1 METPDSGPQTAQGDG
16 AAGLTLADFPEAT
29 YERWREL
36 VAGVLKK
43 TGAEVDP
50 DDPAPEEALATDTYD
65 GIRLRPLYTDGDTP
79 DPGYPG
85 LAPFTRG
92 GRPHGGVTD
101 GWEVRQQHR
110 DPRPDRTRQA
120 VLADAENGVG
130 ALWLVCGG
138 SGVPV
143 AAIGEVLADVHLDF
157 CPVTLEPGTDYAA
170 AARELVRAWTDRGLP
185 ASSVSGGLGIDPL
198 STAARTGEPAEVGQA
213 AHTAAAFAERHP
225 RLRLVTAD
233 ATPYHEAGG
242 SDAQELGA
250 AVAAGVAYLR
260 ALTGEGL
267 EPAEA
272 ARRLEFRF
280 AATAD
285 QFATIAKLRAAR
297 AMWDRVLEACGLDAA
312 DRPPM
317 YQHAATSAAMATR
330 RDAHVNMVRTTL
342 ACFAAGAAGADA
354 VTVLPFDSALG
365 LPDGFAR
372 RIARNTH
379 ALLAEESH
387 LTRVVDPA
395 GGSYYVERRTADLYG
410 AGWAFFQELEAAG
423 GMAEALAGG
432 LVAERIEE
440 VWLRRRDAVAHRRD
454 PITGVSEFPDLDE
467 APIERDPHPDAAQP
481 PAAGGAA
488 LPRRRYAQEF
498 ERLRDRSDAHL
509 AATGARPRAYL
520 ATLGP
525 VAGHTARAAFAGNL
539 LRSGGIETVGADST
553 GGADEAA
560 AGFRGSGARIAC
572 LCGDDSRYTEH
583 AAAAAAALKEAGAE
597 RVLLAGRPEAAPAE
611 APVDAFCFAGCD
623 APELLADLHDALGV
637 AE

>member
-1 METPDSGPQTAQGDG
+1 METPESGPQTAQGEG

-43 TGAEVDP
+43 TGVEVDP
-50 DDPAPEEALATDTYD
+50 DDPAPEETLATDTYD
-65 GIRLRPLYTDGDTP
+65 GVRLSPLYTAGDAL
-79 DPGYPG
+79 DSGYPG

-92 GRPHGGVTD
+92 GRPHGSVTE

-110 DPRPDRTRQA
+110 DPRPDRARQA
-120 VLADAENGVG
+120 VLADLENGVG

-138 SGVPV
+138 AGVPV
-143 AAIGEVLADVHLDF
+143 GGIGEVLADVHLDF
-157 CPVTLEPGTDYAA
+157 CPVTLEPGADYEAA
-170 AARELVRAWTDRGLP
+170 AQELVRAWTDRGLP
-185 ASSVSGGLGIDPL
+185 ESAVAGGLGIDPL
-198 STAARTGEPAEVGQA
+198 SVAARTGEPADVRGA
-213 AHTAAAFAERHP
+213 ARTAAAFAQRHP
-225 RLRLVTAD
+225 RLRLLTAD

-260 ALTGEGL
+260 ALTGEGMEL
-267 EPAEA
+267 AEA

-280 AATAD
+280 AASAD

-297 AMWDRVLEACGLDAA
+297 AMWDRVLEACDLDAA

-330 RDAHVNMVRTTL
+330 RDPHVNMVRTTL

-395 GGSYYVERRTADLYG
+395 GGSFYVERRTADLYG
-410 AGWAFFQELEAAG
+410 AGWEFFQDLEAAG

-432 LVAERIEE
+432 LVAERVEE
-440 VWLRRRDAVAHRRD
+440 VWRRRRDAIAHRRD
-454 PITGVSEFPDLDE
+454 PITGVSEFPALDE
-467 APIERDPHPDAAQP
+467 APIEREPLPGPEPA
-481 PAAGGAA
+481 AAGGAA

-498 ERLRDRSDAHL
+498 EELRDRSDAHV
-509 AATGARPRAYL
+509 AATGARPRVYL

-525 VAGHTARAAFAGNL
+525 VAAHTARAAFAGNL
-539 LRSGGIETVGADST
+539 LRSGGIETVGGDST
-553 GGADEAA
+553 GGAAEAA
-560 AGFRGSGARIAC
+560 AGFRESSARIAC
-572 LCGDDSRYTEH
+572 LCGSDALYAEH

-597 RVLLAGRPEAAPAE
+597 RVLLAGRPGAAPEE

-637 AE
+637 VE